1 MSIRTERVASLFQ
14 REIAGILGTEFA
26 DQLHPMV
33 TVTGV
38 RVTADLSIA
47 YVDCSVMGDTMAQKT
62 AVISKLTDLTPKIR
76 KSLGQAIRHQ
86 VKKIPELRFFLDE
99 TLEHASRMDELFG
112 KIRTERSS
120 RDGSVNQEQESLE
133 DGSETATN

>member
-14 REIAGILGTEFA
+14 REIAQILGTEFS

-47 YVDCSVMGDTMAQKT
+47 YVDVSVMGDSQGQKK
-62 AVISKLTDLTPKIR
+62 AVLAKLKDLTPRVR
-76 KSLGQAIRHQ
+76 KSLGRAIRHQ
-86 VKKIPELRFFLDE
+86 VKSIPEIRFFLDE
-99 TLEHASRMDELFG
+99 TLEHASRMDALFG
-112 KIRTERSS
+112 KIREERSQ
-120 RDGSVNQEQESLE
+120 RDSGRHPELE
-133 DGSETATN
+133 TDG

>member
-14 REIAGILGTEFA
+14 REIAQILGTEFS

-47 YVDCSVMGDTMAQKT
+47 YVDVSVMGDSAGQKK
-62 AVISKLTDLTPKIR
+62 AVLSKLKDLTPRVR
-76 KSLGQAIRHQ
+76 KSLARAIRHQ
-86 VKKIPELRFFLDE
+86 VKSIPEIRFFLDE

-112 KIRTERSS
+112 KIREERSQ
-120 RDGSVNQEQESLE
+120 RGSSTHPE
-133 DGSETATN
+133 SETDG

>member
-14 REIAGILGTEFA
+14 REIAGILGSEFA

-47 YVDCSVMGDTMAQKT
+47 YVYVSVMGDSAGQKK
-62 AVISKLTDLTPKIR
+62 AVVSKLTDLTPRIR
-76 KSLGQAIRHQ
+76 KSLGRAIRHQ
-86 VKKIPELRFFLDE
+86 VKSIPEIRFFLDE
-99 TLEHASRMDELFG
+99 SLEHASRMNELFG
-112 KIRTERSS
+112 QIREERSHRS
-120 RDGSVNQEQESLE
+120 PGEPEIGE
-133 DGSETATN
+133 SETDG

>member
-14 REIAGILGTEFA
+14 REIAQILGTEFS

-47 YVDCSVMGDTMAQKT
+47 YVDVSVMGDSQGQKK
-62 AVISKLTDLTPKIR
+62 AVLAKLKDLTPRVR
-76 KSLGQAIRHQ
+76 KSLGRAIRHQ
-86 VKKIPELRFFLDE
+86 VKSIPEIRFFLDE
-99 TLEHASRMDELFG
+99 TLEHASRMDALFG
-112 KIRTERSS
+112 KIREERSQ
-120 RDGSVNQEQESLE
+120 RDSGKHPEPET
-133 DGSETATN
+133 DG

>member
-14 REIAGILGTEFA
+14 REIAGILGSDFA

-47 YVDCSVMGDTMAQKT
+47 YIYISVMGDSESMKNA
-62 AVISKLTDLTPKIR
+62 ALSKLVDLTPKVR
-76 KSLGQAIRHQ
+76 KSLGRAIRHQ
-86 VKKIPELRFFLDE
+86 VKKIPELRFFLDK
-99 TLEHASRMDELFG
+99 TLDQANKLDEIFGQIREERDSREV
-112 KIRTERSS
+112 
-120 RDGSVNQEQESLE
+120 SVGDQESS
-133 DGSETATN
+133 DPAI

>member
-14 REIAGILGTEFA
+14 REIAGILGSEFA

-47 YVDCSVMGDTMAQKT
+47 YVDISVMADSMGQKQ
-62 AVISKLTDLTPKIR
+62 AVLSKLKDLTPRIR

-86 VKKIPELRFFLDE
+86 VKSIPELRFFLDE

-112 KIRTERSS
+112 RIRKERTS
-120 RDGSVNQEQESLE
+120 RPVDPSDELAS
-133 DGSETATN
+133 D

>member
-14 REIAGILGTEFA
+14 REIAGILGSEFA

-47 YVDCSVMGDTMAQKT
+47 YVYVSVMGDSAGQKK
-62 AVISKLTDLTPKIR
+62 AVVSKLTDLTPRIR
-76 KSLGQAIRHQ
+76 KSLGRAIRHQ
-86 VKKIPELRFFLDE
+86 VKSIPEIRFFLDE
-99 TLEHASRMDELFG
+99 SLEHASRMNELFG
-112 KIRTERSS
+112 QIREERSHRS
-120 RDGSVNQEQESLE
+120 TGEPEIGE
-133 DGSETATN
+133 SETDG

>member
-47 YVDCSVMGDTMAQKT
+47 YVDVSVLADSMGQKQ
-62 AVISKLTDLTPKIR
+62 AVVLKLKDLTPRIR
-76 KSLGQAIRHQ
+76 KSLGNAIRHQ
-86 VKKIPELRFFLDE
+86 VKSIPELRFFLDE
-99 TLEHASRMDELFG
+99 TLEHASRMDALFG
-112 KIRTERSS
+112 KIREEKAARP
-120 RDGSVNQEQESLE
+120 ESPSDE
-133 DGSETATN
+133 PASD

>member
-14 REIAGILGTEFA
+14 REIAGILGSEFA

-33 TVTGV
+33 TVTNV

-47 YVDCSVMGDTMAQKT
+47 YVDVSVMADSMGQKQ
-62 AVISKLTDLTPKIR
+62 AVVSKLKDLTPRIR

-86 VKKIPELRFFLDE
+86 VKSIPELRFFLDE
-99 TLEHASRMDELFG
+99 TLEHASRLDELFG
-112 KIRTERSS
+112 KIREERSNRS
-120 RDGSVNQEQESLE
+120 AGEPGDSLPE
-133 DGSETATN
+133 

>member
-14 REIAGILGTEFA
+14 REIAGILGSEFA

-47 YVDCSVMGDTMAQKT
+47 YVYVSVMGDSAGQKK
-62 AVISKLTDLTPKIR
+62 AVVSKLTDLTPRIR
-76 KSLGQAIRHQ
+76 KSLGKAIRHQ
-86 VKKIPELRFFLDE
+86 VKSIPEIRFFLDE
-99 TLEHASRMDELFG
+99 SLEHASRMNELFG
-112 KIRTERSS
+112 QIREERSHRS
-120 RDGSVNQEQESLE
+120 E
-133 DGSETATN
+133 DEADPDQSETDG

>member
-47 YVDCSVMGDTMAQKT
+47 YVDVSVLADSMGQKQ
-62 AVISKLTDLTPKIR
+62 AVVLKLKDLTPRIR
-76 KSLGQAIRHQ
+76 KSLGNAIRHQ
-86 VKKIPELRFFLDE
+86 VKSIPELRFFLDE
-99 TLEHASRMDELFG
+99 TLEHASRMDALFG
-112 KIRTERSS
+112 KIRE
-120 RDGSVNQEQESLE
+120 EKAAPESPSDE
-133 DGSETATN
+133 PASD

>member
-14 REIAGILGTEFA
+14 REIAQILGTEFS

-47 YVDCSVMGDTMAQKT
+47 YVDVSVMGDSAGQKK
-62 AVISKLTDLTPKIR
+62 AVLAKLKDLTPRVR
-76 KSLGQAIRHQ
+76 KSLARAIRHQ
-86 VKKIPELRFFLDE
+86 VKSIPEIRFFLDE

-112 KIRTERSS
+112 KIREERSQ
-120 RDGSVNQEQESLE
+120 RDTTGDLEAES
-133 DGSETATN
+133 DS

>member
-14 REIAGILGTEFA
+14 REIAGILGSEFA

-47 YVDCSVMGDTMAQKT
+47 YVDISVMADSMGQKQ
-62 AVISKLTDLTPKIR
+62 AVLSKLKDLTPRIR

-86 VKKIPELRFFLDE
+86 VKSIPELRFFLDE

-112 KIRTERSS
+112 KIRKERSK
-120 RDGSVNQEQESLE
+120 RPAGEPDDSLPE
-133 DGSETATN
+133 

>member
-14 REIAGILGTEFA
+14 REIAGILGSEFA

-47 YVDCSVMGDTMAQKT
+47 YVDISVMADSMGQKQ
-62 AVISKLTDLTPKIR
+62 AVLSKLKDLTPRIR

-86 VKKIPELRFFLDE
+86 VKSIPELRFFLDE

-112 KIRTERSS
+112 RIRKERRS
-120 RDGSVNQEQESLE
+120 RPVDPSDELAS
-133 DGSETATN
+133 D

>member
-14 REIAGILGTEFA
+14 REVAGILSSEFS

-47 YVDCSVMGDTMAQKT
+47 YVYVSVMGDSENQKNG
-62 AVISKLTDLTPKIR
+62 VLIKLKDLNPRIR
-76 KSLGQAIRHQ
+76 KSLGRALRHQ
-86 VKKIPELRFFLDE
+86 VKSIPELRFFLDR
-99 TLEHASRMDELFG
+99 TLEEAHHMDMLFG
-112 KIRTERSS
+112 QIREE
-120 RDGSVNQEQESLE
+120 RDGRVNESE
-133 DGSETATN
+133 DANEGDQAP

>member
-14 REIAGILGTEFA
+14 REIAQILGTEFS

-47 YVDCSVMGDTMAQKT
+47 YVDVSVMGDSQGQKK
-62 AVISKLTDLTPKIR
+62 AVLAKLKDLTPRVR
-76 KSLGQAIRHQ
+76 KSLGRAIRYQ
-86 VKKIPELRFFLDE
+86 VKSIPEIRFFLDE
-99 TLEHASRMDELFG
+99 TLEHASRMDALFG
-112 KIRTERSS
+112 KIREERSQ
-120 RDGSVNQEQESLE
+120 RDSGKHPEPET
-133 DGSETATN
+133 DG

>member
-14 REIAGILGTEFA
+14 REIAQILGTEFS

-47 YVDCSVMGDTMAQKT
+47 YVDVSVMGDSAGQKK
-62 AVISKLTDLTPKIR
+62 AVLSKLKDLTPRVR
-76 KSLGQAIRHQ
+76 KSLARAIRHQ
-86 VKKIPELRFFLDE
+86 VKSIPEIRFFLDE

-112 KIRTERSS
+112 KIREERSL
-120 RDGSVNQEQESLE
+120 RGSSTHPE
-133 DGSETATN
+133 SETDG

>member
-47 YVDCSVMGDTMAQKT
+47 YVYVSVMGDSAGQKK
-62 AVISKLTDLTPKIR
+62 AVVAKLKDLTPRVR
-76 KSLGQAIRHQ
+76 KSLGRAIRHQ
-86 VKKIPELRFFLDE
+86 VKSIPEIRFFLDE
-99 TLEHASRMDELFG
+99 SLEHASRMDELFG
-112 KIRTERSS
+112 QIRQERSG
-120 RDGSVNQEQESLE
+120 RDA
-133 DGSETATN
+133 SETDTED

>member
-14 REIAGILGTEFA
+14 REIAQILGTEFS

-47 YVDCSVMGDTMAQKT
+47 YVDVSVMGDSQGQKQ
-62 AVISKLTDLTPKIR
+62 AVLSKLKDLTPRVR
-76 KSLGQAIRHQ
+76 KSLGRAIRHQ
-86 VKKIPELRFFLDE
+86 VKSIPEIRFFLDE

-112 KIRTERSS
+112 KIRQERSHRGS
-120 RDGSVNQEQESLE
+120 DTHPETETDG
-133 DGSETATN
+133 

>member
-14 REIAGILGTEFA
+14 REIAGILGSEFS

-33 TVTGV
+33 TVTHV

-47 YVDCSVMGDTMAQKT
+47 YVYVSVMGDSAGQKK
-62 AVISKLTDLTPKIR
+62 AVVSKLKDLTPRIR

-86 VKKIPELRFFLDE
+86 VKSIPELRFFLDE
-99 TLEHASRMDELFG
+99 SLEHASRMDELFG
-112 KIRTERSS
+112 QIREERSS
-120 RDGSVNQEQESLE
+120 RDPESTE
-133 DGSETATN
+133 TDG

>member
-14 REIAGILGTEFA
+14 REIAQILGTEFS

-47 YVDCSVMGDTMAQKT
+47 YVDVSVMGDSAGQKK
-62 AVISKLTDLTPKIR
+62 AVLSKLKELTPRVR
-76 KSLGQAIRHQ
+76 KSLGRAIRHQ
-86 VKKIPELRFFLDE
+86 VKSIPEIRFFLDE

-112 KIRTERSS
+112 QIREERSQ
-120 RDGSVNQEQESLE
+120 RDPSEPNESE
-133 DGSETATN
+133 G

>member
-14 REIAGILGTEFA
+14 REVAGILGSEFA

-33 TVTGV
+33 TVTNV

-47 YVDCSVMGDTMAQKT
+47 YVDISVMADSIGQKQ
-62 AVISKLTDLTPKIR
+62 AVLSKLKDLTPRIR

-86 VKKIPELRFFLDE
+86 VKSIPELRFFLDE

-112 KIRTERSS
+112 KIRKERSNRPLDAS
-120 RDGSVNQEQESLE
+120 DEPST
-133 DGSETATN
+133 D